1 VASSAIENI
10 NTTLESVFQAD
21 ISSGKISKEDK
32 EVLHYRQATLWGIEQ
47 VEQY

>member
-10 NTTLESVFQAD
+10 NTTLESVSQAD

-47 VEQY
+47 VEKY